1 MPESPHLS
9 AESLLAPRLE
19 QRIVPG
25 LDRVQAALAAL
36 GHPQRAFPSALVL
49 GTNGKGSTAALLA
62 SVLAA
67 AGMRVGL
74 YTSPHL
80 RRVGERIQIDGAAI
94 SPGRLRELVMSLERF
109 PTLSY
114 FETLTVAAFLE
125 FARQR
130 VDVAVV
136 EAGLGGRWDAASTCE
151 PVVSLLTNVGTD
163 HQRWLGY
170 SRPEIAAEKAA
181 ALRGR
186 VAIVG
191 EMDEEVEPVIRREAK
206 APVTSVTQWA
216 QVSAAASRRLR
227 RAGGEQP
234 PNCPRVRVSVAGVTT
249 SADLPLRGAHQ
260 RRNAALALAGAAAL
274 ADCGVVPPLS
284 PRIVKAGLARVSWP
298 GRWHWVATP
307 THRLLLDGA
316 HNREAMVALTSA
328 LDAEGLSGGVN
339 LIFSCLDDKP
349 LDDMARLLNP
359 RARRVIVSSLAS
371 PRAMPLPTLAA
382 AFPGCAAVD
391 SPAHAL
397 ALLAADST
405 PVLVTGSL
413 RLVGEVL
420 DTLEHTHE

>member
-1 MPESPHLS
+1 MPEPPHLTVE
-9 AESLLAPRLE
+9 ALLAPRLE

-25 LDRVQAALAAL
+25 LERVEAALAAL
-36 GHPQRAFPSALVL
+36 GQPQRAFPAALVL

-80 RRVGERIQIDGAAI
+80 RRVEERIQIGGAAI
-94 SPGRLRELVMSLERF
+94 SSDRLRQLVTSLERF
-109 PTLSY
+109 PSLSY
-114 FETLTVAAFLE
+114 FETLTVAAFVE

-136 EAGLGGRWDAASTCE
+136 EAGLGGRWDAAATCE

-191 EMDEEVEPVIRREAK
+191 ELDDEVEPVIRREAS
-206 APVTSVTQWA
+206 APVTSVSAWA
-216 QVSAAASRRLR
+216 QVDEATGERRR
-227 RAGGEQP
+227 RGRDIQP
-234 PNCPRVRVSVAGVTT
+234 PSGRPVRVAVAGVTT
-249 SADLPLRGAHQ
+249 SADLPLVGAHQ

-274 ADCGVVPPLS
+274 AGCGVAPPLS
-284 PRIVKAGLARVSWP
+284 PHIIKEGLARVAWP
-298 GRWHWVATP
+298 GRWQWLATP

-316 HNREAMVALTSA
+316 HNREAMVALTST
-328 LDAEGLSGGVN
+328 LDAEGLAGEVN

-359 RARRVIVSSLAS
+359 RVNRVIVTSLAS
-371 PRAMPLPTLAA
+371 PRATKLATLAA
-382 AFPGCAAVD
+382 AFPGCATAP

-397 ALLAADST
+397 ALFADDPT
-405 PVLVTGSL
+405 PVLITGSL

-420 DTLEHTHE
+420 QALEHGDG